1 MSDEAAA
8 QASREVVQMT
18 FGRRAGTAALVL
30 LATRTISIAGMMLYP
45 LLLAYGAVS
54 SSDWVVRVMLQFGVA
69 CVTVTA
75 MVLLLVHAQRSV
87 TTGRRHWLASMPE
100 RKVILILVALAVVS
114 RIVPRL
120 TYDSSFYDGPYDV
133 NSVQILLMRGLS
145 SALAV
150 AAAYVWI
157 WWCNCPPR
165 AERLV
170 AVSAISWCGFE
181 LLFDVLDLVAP
192 TLNVLVSRTG
202 EAGAIQLPG
211 ADAYIT
217 VHGSAWIWR
226 VSGGY
231 LGSALISWAT
241 NVALFAPIAAAI
253 AAVIYVALNRD
264 SVPAQ

>member
-1 MSDEAAA
+1 MSDEATV

-18 FGRRAGTAALVL
+18 FARRAGTAALVL

-45 LLLAYGAVS
+45 LALAYGAVA

-75 MVLLLVHAQRSV
+75 MVLILAHAQRSIMA
-87 TTGRRHWLASMPE
+87 GRRHWLASMPE
-100 RKVILILVALAVVS
+100 RNIILVIVALAVVS

-120 TYDSSFYDGPYDV
+120 TYDSSFYDTPYDV

-170 AVSAISWCGFE
+170 AVSAIAWCGFE

-226 VSGGY
+226 VSGDY

-241 NVALFAPIAAAI
+241 NVALFAPIAAVI
-253 AAVIYVALNRD
+253 AVALYVALNRD
-264 SVPAQ
+264 TPQAQ